1 MPMLK
6 IGVSTYNDKK
16 TPVYLAQGNATRDA
30 ENKPV
35 NGKDHAV
42 VGIAAAEDARGNT
55 IYVNLNG
62 WRNQFG
68 EVMGVRKGDSVLV
81 IGRFKKRE
89 YNGKDYYDLDVDFIC
104 KTGAGIGDA
113 VTYSAPPPDMG
124 DLPDF
129 GGGAPAGDFSEIE
142 EDGELPF

>member
-6 IGVSTYNDKK
+6 IGTSVYNDKA
-16 TPVYLAQGNATRDA
+16 TPVYLMQGNATKDA
-30 ENKPV
+30 ESKPI
-35 NGKDHAV
+35 NEKHHAV
-42 VGIAAAEDARGNT
+42 VGIAAAEDAQGNT
-55 IYVNLNG
+55 IYVSLNG
-62 WRNQFG
+62 WGKMADLVLPIQ
-68 EVMGVRKGDSVLV
+68 KGDGVLA
-81 IGRFKKRE
+81 IGRLKERE
-89 YNGKDYYDLDVDFIC
+89 YQGKKYYDLDASFVC
-104 KTGAGIGDA
+104 MNGAGIAAA